1 MATPPWF
8 TKNSLPDPANA
19 RRTRPAPGDDL
30 TAAPSSKE
38 NLWET
43 RVRRRISIGFA
54 VVLALGV
61 VAALVLG
68 NRGGTDGTQP
78 TT

>member
-1 MATPPWF
+1 
-8 TKNSLPDPANA
+8 
-19 RRTRPAPGDDL
+19 
-30 TAAPSSKE
+30 
-38 NLWET
+38 
-43 RVRRRISIGFA
+43 VRRRISIGFA